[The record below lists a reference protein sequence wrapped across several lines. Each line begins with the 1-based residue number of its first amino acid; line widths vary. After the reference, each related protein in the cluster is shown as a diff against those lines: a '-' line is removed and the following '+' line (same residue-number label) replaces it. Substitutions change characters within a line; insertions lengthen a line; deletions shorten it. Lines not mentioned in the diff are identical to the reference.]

1 MTIFSKIVRG
11 EIPSYRCA
19 ESDEFYAFLDIN
31 PVTKGHTL
39 VIPKRE
45 VDYFFDLSD
54 GELARMMAFTK
65 RVAAA
70 IKQVF
75 PCKKVG
81 VAVMGLDVNH
91 AHIHLA
97 PLQSEVDMDFGKKK
111 LQLPAGEMQHIAE
124 NIFAA
129 FEAQFGK

>member
-1 MTIFSKIVRG
+1 MTIFSKIVAG
-11 EIPSYRCA
+11 DIPSYKCA
-19 ESDEFYAFLDIN
+19 ENEEFYAFLDIN

-54 GELARMMAFTK
+54 EELSRMIIFAK
-65 RVAAA
+65 RVARA
-70 IKQVF
+70 IEKVF

-81 VAVMGLDVNH
+81 LTVLGLDVPH

-97 PLQSEVDMDFGKKK
+97 PLQSEIDMDFGKKK
-111 LQLPAGEMQHIAE
+111 LQLEAAEMQDIAAR
-124 NIFAA
+124 ILTA
-129 FEAQFGK
+129 FEQEK

>member
-1 MTIFSKIVRG
+1 MTIFSKIVAG
-11 EIPSYRCA
+11 EIPSYKCA
-19 ESDEFYAFLDIN
+19 ENEEFYAFLDIN

-54 GELARMMAFTK
+54 EELARMMAFTK

-70 IKQVF
+70 IKAVF

-81 VAVMGLDVNH
+81 VAVMGLDVPH
-91 AHIHLA
+91 AHVHLA

-111 LQLPAGEMQHIAE
+111 LSLQPDEMMQIASR
-124 NIFAA
+124 IQQAY
-129 FEAQFGK
+129 EAQ

>member
-1 MTIFSKIVRG
+1 MTIFSKIVQG
-11 EIPSYRCA
+11 DIPSYKCA
-19 ESDEFYAFLDIN
+19 ENEEFYAFLDIN

-54 GELARMMAFTK
+54 EELSRMIIFSK
-65 RVAAA
+65 RVARA
-70 IKQVF
+70 IEKVF

-81 VAVMGLDVNH
+81 MTVLGLDVPH

-111 LQLPAGEMQHIAE
+111 LQLEASEMQDIAAR
-124 NIFAA
+124 ILTA
-129 FEAQFGK
+129 FETQTKG